1 MAEIA
6 FLISLISADKGISHI
21 AAEGLRYIAQAEG
34 QPNAPVNSGI
44 SDEERVKR
52 HSVYEEL
59 GDPNV
64 IVFGKTSRNIAVS
77 ILLNFHRSGRAAE
90 AHA

>member
-1 MAEIA
+1 MTEIA
-6 FLISLISADKGISHI
+6 FLISLTSADKGISRI
-21 AAEGLRYIAQAEG
+21 AAEGLRYIAQAER
-34 QPNAPVNSGI
+34 QPNTPVNSGI
-44 SDEERVKR
+44 SDEERAKR

-64 IVFGKTSRNIAVS
+64 IVFGKTSRNFANC
-77 ILLNFHRSGRAAE
+77 ILLNSHRSGRTAE

>member
-6 FLISLISADKGISHI
+6 FLISLTSADKGISHI
-21 AAEGLRYIAQAEG
+21 AADGLRFIAQAER
-34 QPNAPVNSGI
+34 QPNTPVNSGI
-44 SDEERVKR
+44 SNEERAKR
-52 HSVYEEL
+52 HSVYEQL

-64 IVFGKTSRNIAVS
+64 IVFGKISGSLAIRV
-77 ILLNFHRSGRAAE
+77 LLNSHRSRRAAE